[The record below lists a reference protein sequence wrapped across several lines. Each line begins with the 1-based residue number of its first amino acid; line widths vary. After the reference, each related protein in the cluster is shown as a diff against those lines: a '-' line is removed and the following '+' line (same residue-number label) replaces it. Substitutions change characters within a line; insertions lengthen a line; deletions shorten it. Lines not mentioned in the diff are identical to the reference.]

1 MGYEMWAEKYR
12 PSSLDEMVNQTEIVA
27 RLKSF
32 VEAKNVPHC
41 IFAGP
46 PGTGKTTAA
55 LCLAHDLYGSGYR
68 EHLMELNASDERG
81 INVVR
86 ETVKTFARTR
96 TVGEIPFKLLILD
109 EADNMTT
116 DAMQALRRTMERFT
130 ETARFILIA
139 NYSGKIIEPIQSRC
153 APFRFTSLSREDTVD
168 WLRNIC
174 QRERVEVLEDGI
186 EAIREISEGDLR
198 RATNTLQAAASMGKP
213 IHAET
218 VYSVVG
224 RANPTDVR
232 RMIALALKGDFLE
245 AREGLREM
253 ILKYGVAG
261 SDIIRQI
268 HLEVFRLEIP
278 EKWKIKLIEA
288 IGETDFRLVQGAD
301 EEVQLSA
308 LLAKLTEAGSSI
320 RRGD

>member
-1 MGYEMWAEKYR
+1 
-12 PSSLDEMVNQTEIVA
+12 
-27 RLKSF
+27 
-32 VEAKNVPHC
+32 
-41 IFAGP
+41 
-46 PGTGKTTAA
+46 
-55 LCLAHDLYGSGYR
+55 
-68 EHLMELNASDERG
+68 
-81 INVVR
+81 
-86 ETVKTFARTR
+86 
-96 TVGEIPFKLLILD
+96 
-109 EADNMTT
+109 
-116 DAMQALRRTMERFT
+116 
-130 ETARFILIA
+130 
-139 NYSGKIIEPIQSRC
+139 
-153 APFRFTSLSREDTVD
+153 
-168 WLRNIC
+168 
-174 QRERVEVLEDGI
+174 
-186 EAIREISEGDLR
+186 
-198 RATNTLQAAASMGKP
+198 
-213 IHAET
+213 
-218 VYSVVG
+218 VVG

-278 EKWKIKLIEA
+278 EKWKIRLMEA